1 MIYYDKGKNLV
12 KIWDKN
18 VGDNTMEQIKNVSN
32 LPFIYKHVAIMAD
45 NHFGFG
51 CPIGTVLA
59 TKDVVV
65 PNLTGVDIGCGLCA
79 VKTSLTDINTD
90 TLKKIMGEIRK
101 VIPVGFSKHQE
112 KQNKELMPK
121 IYLPL
126 NTIKNIIEAYKKYY
140 RSRQI

>member
-18 VGDNTMEQIKNVSN
+18 VEDNTMEQIKNVSN

-45 NHFGFG
+45 NHFGFS
-51 CPIGTVLA
+51 CSVGTVLA

-79 VKTSLTDINTD
+79 VKTSLTEIDMD

-101 VIPVGFSKHQE
+101 VIPVGFKRQKEDKINLSQ
-112 KQNKELMPK
+112 KQWDSIDEYLDNKYE
-121 IYLPL
+121 IV
-126 NTIKNIIEAYKKYY
+126 
-140 RSRQI
+140 